1 MTKRVML
8 MVYVASMPV
17 SVEMVEL
24 TLSLPAGWKECLQ
37 GSLKPVSWPG
47 DQTGCLFLSS
57 FILNLAPGVIWSVG
71 WQRQKSLP
79 PAMTRIMFKGC

>member
-37 GSLKPVSWPG
+37 GLLKPVS
-47 DQTGCLFLSS
+47 
-57 FILNLAPGVIWSVG
+57 
-71 WQRQKSLP
+71 
-79 PAMTRIMFKGC
+79 